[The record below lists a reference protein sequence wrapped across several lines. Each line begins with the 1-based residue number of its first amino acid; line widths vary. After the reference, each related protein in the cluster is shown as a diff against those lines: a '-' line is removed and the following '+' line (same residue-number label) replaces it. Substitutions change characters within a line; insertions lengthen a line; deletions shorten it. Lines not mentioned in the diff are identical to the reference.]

1 MTFFAFFCILDREVT
16 GMSDVAKHIRKYRT
30 QRGLTQDALAERLH
44 VTRQAVS
51 NWETGKNQPD
61 LDMLEA
67 IAAALTV
74 EVAALFGGEGSARA
88 AYPRYQRK
96 AVIWVAVLG
105 FVTLL
110 LLLDRLFLAPY
121 LLKLRAQTFNIW
133 PDLLNAIVAA
143 PVCRVAAGMLIPAA
157 VSLWR
162 SVKPEGRLRIIL
174 RLAPVVLLLPVLLTW
189 LGFIWPT
196 VYPVTFFVLTDPTR
210 FRLSLVMY
218 AFPYLAG
225 LSLYPAWC

>member
-1 MTFFAFFCILDREVT
+1 
-16 GMSDVAKHIRKYRT
+16 MSDVAGNIRKYRLR
-30 QRGLTQDALAERLH
+30 RGLTQDALAEKLH

-67 IAAALTV
+67 IATALEV
-74 EVAALFGGEGSARA
+74 EVAALFSESGQKRS
-88 AYPRYQRK
+88 AYPRCQKK
-96 AVIWVAVLG
+96 AVVWVAVLG
-105 FVTLL
+105 FITLF

-121 LLKLRAQTFNIW
+121 LLELRGRTFNIW
-133 PDLLNAIVAA
+133 PDLLNALVAA
-143 PVCRVAAGMLIPAA
+143 PVCRVAAGMLIPAV

-162 SVKPEGRLRIIL
+162 SVRPEGRLRILL
-174 RLAPVVLLLPVLLTW
+174 RLAPVVLLLPLILTW
-189 LGFIWPT
+189 LGLVWPT

-210 FRLSLVMY
+210 LRLAQVLY

-225 LSLYPAWC
+225 LCLYPAWW

>member
-1 MTFFAFFCILDREVT
+1 M
-16 GMSDVAKHIRKYRT
+16 
-30 QRGLTQDALAERLH
+30 
-44 VTRQAVS
+44 TRQAVS

-74 EVAALFGGEGSARA
+74 EVAALFGASAPA
-88 AYPRYQRK
+88 PPEYPRYQRK
-96 AVIWVAVLG
+96 ALIWVAVLG
-105 FVTLL
+105 LITLFL
-110 LLLDRLFLAPY
+110 IADRLFLAPY

-143 PVCRVAAGMLIPAA
+143 PVCRVATGMLIPVV
-157 VSLWR
+157 VSLWHN
-162 SVKPEGRLRIIL
+162 VKPEGRLRIIL
-174 RLAPVVLLLPVLLTW
+174 RLAPVVLLLPLLLTW

-218 AFPYLAG
+218 FFPYLAG
-225 LSLYPAWC
+225 LCLYPAWC